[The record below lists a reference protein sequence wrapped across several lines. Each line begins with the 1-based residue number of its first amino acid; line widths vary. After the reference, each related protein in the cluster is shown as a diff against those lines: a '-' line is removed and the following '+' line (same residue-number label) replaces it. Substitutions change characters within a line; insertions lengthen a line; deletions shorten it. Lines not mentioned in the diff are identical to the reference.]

1 MVAPGES
8 PVPPAEDSVAPGVD
22 LATPPAD
29 FDLSTPAFGLTPAA
43 FDFAAPPAPDTP
55 AGQDPGLTATPPD
68 SLTQEDLGFA
78 AAPVPTDH
86 ATAPAAEQ
94 APEGGSPPVAP
105 ADPSYI
111 WDLAATDVFP
121 AAGPVQPSERSGAP
135 EASPADTVP
144 PPPEDSPGDGGK

>member
-1 MVAPGES
+1 
-8 PVPPAEDSVAPGVD
+8 VAPGVD

-43 FDFAAPPAPDTP
+43 FDFAAPPAPDAP
-55 AGQDPGLTATPPD
+55 AGQDPGLTAPPSD

-78 AAPVPTDH
+78 AAPVPTDY

-144 PPPEDSPGDGGK
+144 PSPEDSPGDGGK